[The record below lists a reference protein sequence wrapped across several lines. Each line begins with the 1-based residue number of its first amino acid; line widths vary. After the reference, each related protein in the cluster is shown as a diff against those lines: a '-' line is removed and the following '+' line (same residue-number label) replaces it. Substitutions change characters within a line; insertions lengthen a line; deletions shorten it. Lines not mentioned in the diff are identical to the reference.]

1 MTLTREVRG
10 PKSVVAVPVA
20 TVTEAGGLEEA
31 VPVSE
36 ETASEETA
44 MVTSEEGGSIFGML
58 GI

>member
-1 MTLTREVRG
+1 MTLMREVRG

-20 TVTEAGGLEEA
+20 TVTEGGGLEEA

-36 ETASEETA
+36 ETAMVISEER
-44 MVTSEEGGSIFGML
+44 GSIFGML